1 MVKKLS
7 DFSVVIRAKN
17 EERWIGY
24 AIQSALDHLKKPEIV
39 IVDNNSTDKTVE
51 IVEKFRENNPEMNIK
66 IFSNKT
72 NKGLGFNFWQTA
84 QKANGKYYMLI
95 FGDHGIPSH
104 SVRKLTSN
112 LGKADMILAH
122 FNDSR
127 TPYRKILSKMFVNLI
142 NLIHSNNIKYY
153 NSDNI
158 YLLENSL
165 PIDSLLK
172 MKIFFDN
179 LHLKDSY
186 YLSNLLI

>member
-1 MVKKLS
+1 MIAAC
-7 DFSVVIRAKN
+7 FN
-17 EERWIGY
+17 EEAGIY
-24 AIQSALDHLKKPEIV
+24 CALQNIKEGILNLNYEVLVAD
-39 IVDNNSTDKTVE
+39 DASTDKTVE

-142 NLIHSNNIKYY
+142 NLFNYFH
-153 NSDNI
+153 
-158 YLLENSL
+158 
-165 PIDSLLK
+165 
-172 MKIFFDN
+172 
-179 LHLKDSY
+179 
-186 YLSNLLI
+186 